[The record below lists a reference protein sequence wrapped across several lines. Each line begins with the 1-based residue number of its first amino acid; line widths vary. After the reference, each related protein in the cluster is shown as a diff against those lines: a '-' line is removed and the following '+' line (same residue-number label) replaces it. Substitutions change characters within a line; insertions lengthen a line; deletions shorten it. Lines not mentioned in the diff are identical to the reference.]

1 MNKKEKGA
9 RFEREIKH
17 SLEKESV
24 LVVRSSA
31 SSFPDLIVFGEKITL
46 TEVKTGYIRS
56 EDVKRMK
63 NLLRAILQLQPQLV
77 YFIEGQIISKDK
89 VMTITPVQNHSLKTK
104 VEFWAG
110 ETKIGES

>member
-1 MNKKEKGA
+1 M
-9 RFEREIKH
+9 
-17 SLEKESV
+17 
-24 LVVRSSA
+24 
-31 SSFPDLIVFGEKITL
+31 VFGKKITL
-46 TEVKTGYIRS
+46 IEVKTGYIRGD
-56 EDVKRMK
+56 DVKRMK